1 MDRLADG
8 YKEDMEGPP
17 VRASSSRVSGISPVI
32 ALTGPF
38 GAGLTTAAERM
49 KSRHGYESV
58 SVSAGL
64 RHEWA
69 GRYESRLPAR
79 SDLQRLGDEL
89 RQESGP
95 GALVGLALSQVD
107 LDADV
112 PMVIESLK
120 NAGEIAVLRR
130 LFGYR
135 LLLVAILSDI
145 DVRIERLV
153 PLYDELGLDPS
164 HLKDDD
170 LRDRNEEVPYGQE
183 VELCID
189 VADIILL
196 NNSSMQNFLTKI
208 DELVGL
214 ADHSKKRDLTE
225 TEIYMQAAYSMAR
238 SSKCLKRHVGA
249 VLVDTLGRVVAAG
262 YNENPSGTKPCAEE
276 AFYNFRCHR
285 DIVRNDHFALLA
297 RRGARCP
304 VCNSPIDRVV
314 GPPWRC
320 PQCYAQGRKTN
331 LELYFFPDRAM
342 NWCTAV
348 HAEVRAILA
357 AGDRAR
363 GATLYTTTFPCMQC
377 AEKITEA
384 GVAGVVY
391 TEAYPDLYGSERMR
405 IANIEVRQFEGVR
418 SAAVDRLFPH
428 PWQQLS

>member
-1 MDRLADG
+1 MDQFAPAPG
-8 YKEDMEGPP
+8 T
-17 VRASSSRVSGISPVI
+17 RVSGVSPVI

-38 GAGLTTAAERM
+38 GAGLTTAANRM
-49 KSRHGYESV
+49 QSQHGYQNV

-64 RHEWA
+64 RNEWA
-69 GRYESRLPAR
+69 GRYENQLPAR

-89 RQESGP
+89 RQEGGP
-95 GALVGLALSQVD
+95 GALVDHALSQAD
-107 LDADV
+107 LDAGG
-112 PMVIESLK
+112 PIVIESIK
-120 NAGEIAVLRR
+120 NVGEITVLRR

-145 DVRIERLV
+145 DVRIQRLI

-164 HLKDDD
+164 HVKDDD

-189 VADIILL
+189 LADIILL
-196 NNSSMQNFLTKI
+196 NNDSMQDFLTKI
-208 DELVGL
+208 DDLVGL
-214 ADHSKKRDLTE
+214 ADRSKTRDLTE
-225 TEIYMQAAYSMAR
+225 TEIYMHSAYSMAR
-238 SSKCLKRHVGA
+238 GSKCLKRHVGA
-249 VLVDTLGRVVAAG
+249 VLVDSLGRVVAAG

-276 AFYNFRCHR
+276 VLYNFRCHR
-285 DIVRNDHFALLA
+285 DIVRNEHFASLA

-304 VCNSPIDRVV
+304 VCNSPIARIE

-320 PQCYAQGRKTN
+320 PRCYQQGRKTN
-331 LELYFFPDRAM
+331 LEVYFFPDRAM

-363 GATLYTTTFPCMQC
+363 GAVLYTTTFPCMQC

-391 TEAYPDLYGSERMR
+391 TEAYPDLYGSARMR
-405 IANIEVRQFEGVR
+405 IANINVRQFEGVR
-418 SAAVDRLFPH
+418 SSAVDRLFPN
-428 PWQQLS
+428 PWQPLS